1 MAFLV
6 AAPLAFHAP
15 ALAPVQQLPAVT
27 MKAQGEIGVT
37 PPCALSLRLFLFSRP
52 QRAKGTRA
60 LALGLL

>member
-37 PPCALSLRLFLFSRP
+37 PP
-52 QRAKGTRA
+52 
-60 LALGLL
+60 